1 MVGRMALRPVAR
13 RAVPDQVFEQ
23 LLVEV
28 IDGGLRPGESL
39 PSERELAETL
49 GVSRAAVREALQR
62 LSQTRLV
69 EVRHGGSTKVRDFR
83 RAAGLDLL
91 GSLLVRDGSIDP
103 SVARSIL
110 EARLVVGPAVAALA
124 AQRHPDGIG
133 GQLQRAIEAL
143 AAEREP
149 VGWQLAALA
158 FWDVVVDA
166 ADSIV
171 FQLMF
176 NSMRATYEPTIEV
189 LSALMSGE
197 LNQLAAYGSL
207 ADAIVAG
214 DADAARQA
222 AEKLLTPST
231 NALLSAFAELEK
243 PR

>member
-1 MVGRMALRPVAR
+1 MVLRPVAR

-28 IDGGLRPGESL
+28 IDGGLRPGEAL

-62 LSQTRLV
+62 LTQTRLV

-91 GSLLVRDGSIDP
+91 GNLLVRDGSIDP

-110 EARLVVGPAVAALA
+110 EARLAVGPAVAALA
-124 AQRHPDGIG
+124 AQRRPAGIAES
-133 GQLQRAIEAL
+133 LQHAVDDL
-143 AAEREP
+143 ADAGDP
-149 VGWQLAALA
+149 VARQLAALA

-171 FQLMF
+171 FQLMV
-176 NSMRATYEPTIEV
+176 NSLRATYEPTIEV
-189 LSALMSGE
+189 LAVLMSGE
-197 LNQLAAYGSL
+197 VSQLDAYRSL
-207 ADAIVAG
+207 AETIAAG
-214 DADAARQA
+214 DAAAARDAAQD
-222 AEKLLTPST
+222 LLGPST
-231 NALLSAFAELEK
+231 AALMSAFAELEK
-243 PR
+243 SR

>member
-1 MVGRMALRPVAR
+1 MALRPVAR

-28 IDGGLRPGESL
+28 IDGGLRPGEAL

-62 LSQTRLV
+62 LTQTRLV

-91 GSLLVRDGSIDP
+91 GSLLVRNGSIDP

-110 EARLVVGPAVAALA
+110 EARLAVGPAVAALA
-124 AQRHPDGIG
+124 AKRQPAGIAELLRHAVD
-133 GQLQRAIEAL
+133 EL
-143 AAEREP
+143 AGAGDP
-149 VGWQLAALA
+149 VARQLAALA

-176 NSMRATYEPTIEV
+176 NSLRATYEPAIEV
-189 LSALMSGE
+189 LAVLMSGE
-197 LNQLAAYGSL
+197 VGQLDAYRGL
-207 ADAIVAG
+207 ADAIGSG
-214 DADAARQA
+214 DADAAREA
-222 AEKLLTPST
+222 AENLLIPST
-231 NALLSAFAELEK
+231 TALMNAFAELEK
-243 PR
+243 SR

>member
-1 MVGRMALRPVAR
+1 VALRPVAR

-28 IDGGLRPGESL
+28 IDGGLRPGEAL

-62 LSQTRLV
+62 LTQTRLV

-91 GSLLVRDGSIDP
+91 GSLLVRDGTIDP

-124 AQRHPDGIG
+124 AERHPEGIADH
-133 GQLQRAIEAL
+133 LSRAVDKLEAEGDPV
-143 AAEREP
+143 ER
-149 VGWQLAALA
+149 QLAALA

-176 NSMRATYEPTIEV
+176 NSLRATYEPTIEV
-189 LSALMSGE
+189 LAVLMSGE
-197 LNQLAAYGSL
+197 VNQLDAYRAVAA
-207 ADAIVAG
+207 AICAG
-214 DADAARQA
+214 DPPAARAA
-222 AEKLLTPST
+222 AEDLLRPST
-231 NALLSAFAELEK
+231 TALMSAFTELEK
-243 PR
+243 AR

>member
-1 MVGRMALRPVAR
+1 
-13 RAVPDQVFEQ
+13 VPDQVFEQ

-62 LSQTRLV
+62 LTQTRLV

-110 EARLVVGPAVAALA
+110 EARLAVGPAVAALA
-124 AQRHPDGIG
+124 AQRRPTGIEE
-133 GQLQRAIEAL
+133 QLRRALDAL

-176 NSMRATYEPTIEV
+176 NSLRATYEPTIEV
-189 LSALMSGE
+189 LAALMSGE
-197 LNQLAAYGSL
+197 VSQLEAYRAL
-207 ADAIVAG
+207 ADTIVAG
-214 DADAARQA
+214 DPAAARST
-222 AEKLLTPST
+222 AERLLEPST
-231 NALLSAFAELEK
+231 QALLSAFAELEK
-243 PR
+243 QR

>member
-1 MVGRMALRPVAR
+1 MALRPVAR

-110 EARLVVGPAVAALA
+110 EARLAVGPAVAALA
-124 AQRHPDGIG
+124 ARRHPPGVEV
-133 GQLQRAIEAL
+133 QLRRALDSL

-176 NSMRATYEPTIEV
+176 NSMRATYEPAIEV
-189 LSALMSGE
+189 LAALMSSDV
-197 LNQLAAYGSL
+197 NQLAAYTAL

-214 DADAARQA
+214 DPSAARPA
-222 AEKLLTPST
+222 AEHLLAPST
-231 NALLSAFAELEK
+231 QALLSAFAELEK
-243 PR
+243 DHDGR

>member
-1 MVGRMALRPVAR
+1 MALRPVAR
-13 RAVPDQVFEQ
+13 RLVPDQVFEQ

-62 LSQTRLV
+62 LTQTRLV
-69 EVRHGGSTKVRDFR
+69 EVRHGGATKVRDFR

-91 GSLLVRDGSIDP
+91 GTLLVRDGTIDP

-110 EARLVVGPAVAALA
+110 EVRFVVAPAVAALA
-124 AQRHPDGIG
+124 AERHCDEVAD
-133 GQLQRAIEAL
+133 QLRRAVDTL
-143 AAEREP
+143 AAEVEP
-149 VGWQLAALA
+149 VPRQLAALA

-176 NSMRATYEPTIEV
+176 NSLRATYEPAIEV
-189 LSALMSGE
+189 LAAVMSDE
-197 LNQLAAYGSL
+197 VNQVDTYRSL
-207 ADAIVAG
+207 ADAIGTG
-214 DADAARQA
+214 DAAAARTA
-222 AEKLLTPST
+222 AENLLRPST
-231 NALLSAFAELEK
+231 TALMSAFTELEK
-243 PR
+243 NR

>member
-1 MVGRMALRPVAR
+1 MALRPVAR

-28 IDGGLRPGESL
+28 IDGGLRPGEAL

-62 LSQTRLV
+62 LTQTRLV

-103 SVARSIL
+103 AVARSIL
-110 EARLVVGPAVAALA
+110 EARLAVGPAVASLA
-124 AQRHPDGIG
+124 AQRRPHGIES
-133 GQLQRAIEAL
+133 QMTRALDAL

-176 NSMRATYEPTIEV
+176 NSLRATYEPTIEV
-189 LSALMSGE
+189 LAALMSGE
-197 LNQLAAYGSL
+197 LDQLAAYRAL
-207 ADAIVAG
+207 ADAIVTG
-214 DADAARQA
+214 DPSSARAA
-222 AEKLLTPST
+222 AEEVLAPST
-231 NALLSAFAELEK
+231 QALLSAFAELEK
-243 PR
+243 DR